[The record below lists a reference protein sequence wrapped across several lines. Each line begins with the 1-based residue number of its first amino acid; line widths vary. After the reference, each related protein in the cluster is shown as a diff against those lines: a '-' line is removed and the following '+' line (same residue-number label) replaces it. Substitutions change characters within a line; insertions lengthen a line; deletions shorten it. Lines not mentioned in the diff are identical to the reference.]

1 MDDYGSDTKW
11 LWVLGIVVLIVAVVG
26 LVFAISAKNNSVDE
40 DKVTSQISEELEAA
54 GVAVEGEKAAS
65 DKASRLAAAD
75 RLQIKRA
82 VRAER
87 KEAERRIDN
96 LAAANRK
103 AAAANKKVADENAE
117 LKSDVTRLEDDYSQL
132 FEKQERTEADLEALE
147 KRVRRLAG

>member
-26 LVFAISAKNNSVDE
+26 LVFAISAKNSSVDE

-65 DKASRLAAAD
+65 DKADQLAAED

-87 KEAERRIDN
+87 KEAERRLNN
-96 LAAANRK
+96 LAAS
-103 AAAANKKVADENAE
+103 NKKVAEENAE

-132 FEKQERTEADLEALE
+132 FEKQERTEGELEALD
-147 KRVRRLAG
+147 KRVKRLEG

>member
-26 LVFAISAKNNSVDE
+26 LVFAISAKNSSVDE

-65 DKASRLAAAD
+65 DKADQLAAED

-87 KEAERRIDN
+87 KETERRLNN
-96 LAAANRK
+96 LAAS
-103 AAAANKKVADENAE
+103 NKKVAEENAE

-132 FEKQERTEADLEALE
+132 FEKQERTEGELEALD
-147 KRVRRLAG
+147 KRVKRLEG